1 MQGGGSAS
9 GGRRMGADA
18 MTFLRKTLS
27 SSGLAALIAFG
38 GLAAAPAA
46 AQVVEEITVMG
57 RLGPD
62 GRPTT
67 LSRAVSYRDLDITT
81 PWGQDELRRRIRDTA
96 RELCAELGEPSRTV
110 TGGIVPSCRAEAE
123 RDAFASMQVA
133 VAGAVPRG
141 PDWAPPNELADLD
154 PPVDLAELPAPPPAA
169 ADYGEPASVTTRLI
183 TNGPVPDTAENR
195 DRFGAPMSDAGKRTA
210 PAGD

>member
-1 MQGGGSAS
+1 
-9 GGRRMGADA
+9 
-18 MTFLRKTLS
+18 
-27 SSGLAALIAFG
+27 

-81 PWGQDELRRRIRDTA
+81 PWGRDELRRRIRDTA

-110 TGGIVPSCRAEAE
+110 TGGIVPACRARAE
-123 RDAFASMQVA
+123 RDSLASMPATVA
-133 VAGAVPRG
+133 DAVPRG
-141 PDWAPPNELADLD
+141 PNWSPPTELADLD
-154 PPVDLAELPAPPPAA
+154 PRVELAELPAPSPAA
-169 ADYGEPASVTTRLI
+169 ADYGVPASVTTRLI
-183 TNGPVPDTAENR
+183 TYGPVPVTAENR
-195 DRFGAPMSDAGKRTA
+195 DRFG
-210 PAGD
+210 